1 MKKITHLGVLLIIC
15 IGAAIL
21 FYTSRYQF
29 KSISAHNFAILIDTA
44 DVNIVDVRTSKEHD
58 LGHIPGTN
66 YNIDVKG
73 DSFVFQSLMLLT
85 KDTPVALYCRSG
97 NRSKTAA
104 KLLAKKGYKVY
115 ELSSGFNGWREA
127 GYAAADS
134 LIVIDDSQPKLKI
147 YYPQYDS
154 IDLVC
159 GTNSP
164 ESNHKAIFSCAAAF
178 TGATLDEFLHSNIN
192 GDHAYG
198 GKYHKGSPYNRGC
211 FAWYNGT
218 WTFTDKDKASSTLK
232 TAAKYGGMG
241 FRQIL
246 LILNGEK
253 KPAVM
258 ARSNIYRALCE
269 LNDKLCIIE
278 SKSSIPLPE
287 FIDELGNIGVKNA
300 IYLDMGGWNH
310 SWYRKYEHYPVSYIH
325 KSSHNYYT
333 NWLTFYASDSAT
345 I

>member
-1 MKKITHLGVLLIIC
+1 MNKLMRKVIIWGTLLIAGI
-15 IGAAIL
+15 ALTL
-21 FYTSRYQF
+21 FYFASQPKF
-29 KSISAHNFAILIDTA
+29 ESITVQDFVALTDSVEL
-44 DVNIVDVRTSKEHD
+44 NIVDVRTMEEHD
-58 LGHIPGTN
+58 NGHIPGTQ

-73 DSFVFQSLMLLT
+73 DSFVFQSFMLLT

-104 KLLAKKGYKVY
+104 KLLAKEGYKVY
-115 ELSSGFNGWREA
+115 ELSSGFKGWMEA

-159 GTNSP
+159 GTTSP

-178 TGATLDEFLHSNIN
+178 TGEALDEFMHSNIN

-218 WTFTDKDKASSTLK
+218 WAFTDKGKASITLK
-232 TAAKYGGMG
+232 TAAKHGGMG

-258 ARSNIYRALCE
+258 TRSNVYRALCE
-269 LNDKLCIIE
+269 LDDKLCIIE
-278 SKSSIPLPE
+278 SKASIPLPE
-287 FIDELGNIGVKNA
+287 FIDELVNLGVNNA

-310 SWYRKYEHYPVSYIH
+310 SWYRKYEHYKASYIH
-325 KSSHNYYT
+325 KCEHNNYT
-333 NWLTFYASDSAT
+333 NWLTFY
-345 I
+345 IK

>member
-1 MKKITHLGVLLIIC
+1 MRKVIIWGTLLIAGI
-15 IGAAIL
+15 AVTL
-21 FYTSRYQF
+21 FYFASQPKF
-29 KSISAHNFAILIDTA
+29 ESITVQDFVALTDSVE
-44 DVNIVDVRTSKEHD
+44 VNIVDVRTTEEHD
-58 LGHIPGTN
+58 NGHIPGTK
-66 YNIDVKG
+66 YNIDVNG
-73 DSFVFQSLMLLT
+73 DSFVFKSFMLLT

-104 KLLAKKGYKVY
+104 KLLAKEGYKVY
-115 ELSSGFNGWREA
+115 ELSSGFNGWMEA

-134 LIVIDDSQPKLKI
+134 LIVMDDSQTKLKI

-159 GTNSP
+159 GTTSP

-178 TGATLDEFLHSNIN
+178 TGATLDEFMHSNIN

-198 GKYHKGSPYNRGC
+198 GKYHKGSQYNRGC

-218 WTFTDKDKASSTLK
+218 WTFTDKDKASTTLK
-232 TAAKYGGMG
+232 TAAKHGGMG

-258 ARSNIYRALCE
+258 TRSNVYRALCE
-269 LNDKLCIIE
+269 LDDKLCIIE
-278 SKSSIPLPE
+278 SKSSIPLPQ
-287 FIDELGNIGVKNA
+287 FIDELANLGVNNA

-310 SWYRKYEHYPVSYIH
+310 SWYRKYEHYQVAHIH
-325 KSSHNYYT
+325 KSEHNYYT
-333 NWLTFYASDSAT
+333 NWLTFY
-345 I
+345 IR

>member
-1 MKKITHLGVLLIIC
+1 MRKVIIWGTLLIAGI
-15 IGAAIL
+15 AVTL
-21 FYTSRYQF
+21 FYFASQPKF
-29 KSISAHNFAILIDTA
+29 ESITVQEFVALTDSVE
-44 DVNIVDVRTSKEHD
+44 VNIVDVRTTEEHD
-58 LGHIPGTN
+58 KGHIPGTK
-66 YNIDVKG
+66 YNIDVNR
-73 DSFVFQSLMLLT
+73 DSFIFQSFILLT
-85 KDTPVALYCRSG
+85 KDIPVALYCRSG

-104 KLLAKKGYKVY
+104 KLLAKEGYKVY

-134 LIVIDDSQPKLKI
+134 LIVMDDSQSKLII

-159 GTNSP
+159 GTTSP
-164 ESNHKAIFSCAAAF
+164 ESNHRAIFSCAAAF
-178 TGATLDEFLHSNIN
+178 TGETLDEFMHSNIN

-211 FAWYNGT
+211 FAWYDGT

-232 TAAKYGGMG
+232 TAAKHGGMG

-253 KPAVM
+253 RPAVM
-258 ARSNIYRALCE
+258 TRSNVYRALCE
-269 LNDKLCIIE
+269 LDDKLCIIE
-278 SKSSIPLPE
+278 SQASIPMPE
-287 FIDELGNIGVKNA
+287 FIDELGNIGVNNA

-310 SWYRKYEHYPVSYIH
+310 SWYRKWDNSKPTYIKNNPH
-325 KSSHNYYT
+325 KYYT
-333 NWLTFYASDSAT
+333 NWLTFYR
-345 I
+345 

>member
-1 MKKITHLGVLLIIC
+1 MKKIILLGTLLIAGI
-15 IGAAIL
+15 AAIL
-21 FYTSRYQF
+21 FYFASQPKF
-29 KSISAHNFAILIDTA
+29 ESITVQDFISLIDSVE
-44 DVNIVDVRTSKEHD
+44 VNIVDVRTTEEHD
-58 LGHIPGTN
+58 KGHIPGTK
-66 YNIDVKG
+66 YNIDVNG
-73 DSFVFQSLMLLT
+73 DSFVFKSFMLLT

-104 KLLAKKGYKVY
+104 KLLAKEGYKVY
-115 ELSSGFNGWREA
+115 ELSCGFNGWMEA

-134 LIVIDDSQPKLKI
+134 LIVMNDSKPKLKI

-159 GTNSP
+159 GTTSP
-164 ESNHKAIFSCAAAF
+164 ENNHKAIFSCAAAF
-178 TGATLDEFLHSNIN
+178 TGATLDEFMHSNIN

-232 TAAKYGGMG
+232 TAAKHGGMG

-258 ARSNIYRALCE
+258 TRSNVYRVLCE
-269 LNDKLCIIE
+269 LDEKLCIIE
-278 SKSSIPLPE
+278 SKASIPLPE
-287 FIDELGNIGVKNA
+287 FIDELVNLGVNNA

-310 SWYRKYEHYPVSYIH
+310 SWYRKYEHYPVTYIH
-325 KSSHNYYT
+325 KSTHNYYT
-333 NWLTFYASDSAT
+333 NWLTFYM
-345 I
+345 

>member
-1 MKKITHLGVLLIIC
+1 MKKIILLGTLLIAGI
-15 IGAAIL
+15 AAIL
-21 FYTSRYQF
+21 FYFASQPKF
-29 KSISAHNFAILIDTA
+29 ESITVQDFVSLIDSVE
-44 DVNIVDVRTSKEHD
+44 VNIVDVRTTEEHD
-58 LGHIPGTN
+58 NGHIPGTK
-66 YNIDVKG
+66 YNIDVNG
-73 DSFVFQSLMLLT
+73 DSFVFKSFMLLT

-104 KLLAKKGYKVY
+104 KLLAKEGYKVY
-115 ELSSGFNGWREA
+115 ELSCGFNGWMEA

-134 LIVIDDSQPKLKI
+134 LIVMDDCQPKLKI

-159 GTNSP
+159 GTTSP

-178 TGATLDEFLHSNIN
+178 TGATLDEFMHSNIN

-218 WTFTDKDKASSTLK
+218 WTFTDKDKASATLK
-232 TAAKYGGMG
+232 TAAKHGGMG

-253 KPAVM
+253 KPAAM
-258 ARSNIYRALCE
+258 TRSTVYRALCE
-269 LNDKLCIIE
+269 LDDKLCIIE
-278 SKSSIPLPE
+278 SNASIPLPE
-287 FIDELGNIGVKNA
+287 FIDELANLGVNNA

-310 SWYRKYEHYPVSYIH
+310 SWYRKYEHYKVAHIH
-325 KSSHNYYT
+325 KSEHNYYT
-333 NWLTFYASDSAT
+333 NWLTFY
-345 I
+345 IR